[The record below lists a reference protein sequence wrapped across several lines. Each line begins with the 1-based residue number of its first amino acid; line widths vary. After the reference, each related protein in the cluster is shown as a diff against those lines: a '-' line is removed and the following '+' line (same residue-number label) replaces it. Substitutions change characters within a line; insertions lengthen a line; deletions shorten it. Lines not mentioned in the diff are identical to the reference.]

1 MAVSRIAAEGDTV
14 TWWHQGLEVPDRAIV
29 CRRHYCNMFQDVSCG
44 FEFLGVPILK
54 SRPLFAKEILIPNI
68 PK

>member
-1 MAVSRIAAEGDTV
+1 
-14 TWWHQGLEVPDRAIV
+14 
-29 CRRHYCNMFQDVSCG
+29 MFQDVSCG
-44 FEFLGVPILK
+44 FKFLGVPVLK